1 MNGRLAVAAFGLLLG
16 CGRGQYV
23 AVNVQV
29 VIPAEVRTITDGE
42 LLLRL
47 WSYDP
52 TVADLAATMTDVQ
65 SVSLSHAAGQRNVV
79 PMRVSGRIFYGWR
92 YYISVQGCEGSLEV
106 LWDGL
111 VGVGAPR
118 VVEMQSR
125 AEPFPP
131 CISSKA
137 ALP

>member
-1 MNGRLAVAAFGLLLG
+1 MRARRLAVAAFGLLLG

-23 AVNVQV
+23 ALNVQV

-65 SVSLSHAAGQRNVV
+65 YV
-79 PMRVSGRIFYGWR
+79 
-92 YYISVQGCEGSLEV
+92 
-106 LWDGL
+106 
-111 VGVGAPR
+111 
-118 VVEMQSR
+118 
-125 AEPFPP
+125 
-131 CISSKA
+131 
-137 ALP
+137 AL